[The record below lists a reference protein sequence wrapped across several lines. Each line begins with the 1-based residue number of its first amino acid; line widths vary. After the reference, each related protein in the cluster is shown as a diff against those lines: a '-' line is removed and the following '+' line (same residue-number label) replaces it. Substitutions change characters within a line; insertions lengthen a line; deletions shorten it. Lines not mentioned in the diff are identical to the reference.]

1 MSTPLRRIAQ
11 RFDNEL
17 TFAKKLR
24 TVLAPYSKSKKW
36 NKLFCIGAH
45 KTGTTSLE
53 RILHLLGYDLP
64 DQTEIEIS
72 TFKQVM
78 YGRYERL
85 SQMVSQYDA
94 FQDTPFA
101 LSNIYVALDALF
113 PNSKFILTYREPDQW
128 FNSLEQAHMR
138 ALRTEVRGISSEAMM
153 EFPLHAKGHA
163 RDVLEWQYLYT
174 STEDTG
180 LSIEPNWSL
189 SYDPVH
195 FKSHYRRRNTE
206 IETYFAHRPNDL
218 LTIDLTREHDI
229 SKIVKFLELPTFIN
243 FTIPHLN
250 KTNSSQ
256 STNDLVTLL
265 DPELHKL
272 VSESR

>member
-17 TFAKKLR
+17 TFTKKLR
-24 TVLAPYSKSKKW
+24 TALAPYSKSKKW
-36 NKLFCIGAH
+36 NKLFCIGSH
-45 KTGTTSLE
+45 KTCTTSLE

-72 TFKQVM
+72 TLKQIM
-78 YGRYERL
+78 HGRYERL
-85 SQMVSQYDA
+85 FQMVSQYDA

-113 PNSKFILTYREPDQW
+113 PNSKFILTYRQPDQW
-128 FNSLEQAHMR
+128 FNSLEQAHKR
-138 ALRTEVRGISSEAMM
+138 ALGTDVRGISSEAMM
-153 EFPLHAKGHA
+153 KFPLHAKGHA

-174 STEDTG
+174 STEEAG
-180 LSIEPNWSL
+180 LPIAPNWSL
-189 SYDPVH
+189 SYDPDH
-195 FKSHYRRRNTE
+195 FKSYYRRRNTE

-229 SKIVKFLELPTFIN
+229 SQIVKFLELPSFIN

-250 KTNSSQ
+250 KSNSSQ
-256 STNDLVTLL
+256 SANDLVTLL
-265 DPELHKL
+265 DTDLQRL
-272 VSESR
+272 ISES